1 MSVPAKKTKKY
12 GSFLKDPEK
21 VAEFLDYV
29 RNGDRNYEAAK
40 KVGVSRQLIE
50 KYITIGRSY
59 LNPNF
64 KGDKSEKI
72 ADFYARYTQA
82 NPNAIVRSK
91 HQLLDEYLIIK
102 ICEMVAEG
110 DTVRTAAT
118 KCGISIATVNGWL
131 RRGRYADPTDKP
143 IYTEF
148 AARVDA
154 ALSFQEQ
161 KLLDRM
167 VELTEARSEKTA
179 YDATAWMLERVHGYK
194 ETRRNENVNQTVDIS
209 ITTPMKETGF
219 ELQEFKMPE
228 LEPGKDAP
236 ESGN

>member
-1 MSVPAKKTKKY
+1 MTVPAKKTKKY

-21 VAEFLDYV
+21 VAEFLDHV
-29 RNGDRNYEAAK
+29 RNGDRNFEAAQ

-64 KGDKSEKI
+64 KGKKSEKI
-72 ADFYARYTQA
+72 AEFYVLYKEA
-82 NPNAIVRSK
+82 NPEAVVRPK
-91 HQLLDEYLIIK
+91 HFRLDEYLITS
-102 ICEMVAEG
+102 ICNFVAEG

-118 KCGISIATVNGWL
+118 KCGLAIATVNGWL
-131 RRGRYADPTDKP
+131 RRGRYADPEDKA
-143 IYTEF
+143 IYAEF
-148 AARVDA
+148 ASRVDA
-154 ALSFQEQ
+154 ALSYQEQ

-167 VELTEARSEKTA
+167 TELTEARSEKIQ
-179 YDATAWMLERVHGYK
+179 YEATAWMLERVHGY
-194 ETRRNENVNQTVDIS
+194 RRSQENVNVNTNVEYS